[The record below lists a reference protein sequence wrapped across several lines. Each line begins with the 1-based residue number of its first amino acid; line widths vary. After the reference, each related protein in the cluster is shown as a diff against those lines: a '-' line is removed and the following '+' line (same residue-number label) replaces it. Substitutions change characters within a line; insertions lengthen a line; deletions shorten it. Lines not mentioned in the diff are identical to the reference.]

1 MLWESLYRRPGRT
14 IMREHV
20 TLGRLAIVAG
30 LLLIGAG
37 LLLPADAS
45 ESDAPGNH
53 GTIKINDRDVDQPG
67 NDPHVGCVFQV
78 DFYGFDAEVPVVMVF
93 EAVPPTGDE
102 VLHTESGVLDDDDAS
117 GGGSPAGLDGS
128 FTIDLSAALASFE
141 PHQMQGHHL
150 KLTVTVDDGNTQGAQ
165 TKSKTFWVTD
175 CGTTTTTT
183 TTEPES
189 TTTTEPESTTTEP
202 ESTTTEPESTTT
214 EPESTTTEPES
225 TTTEPESTTTEPE
238 STTTEPESTTTE
250 AEVIDSTTEPG
261 GSTGPTSDQQDPDG
275 PVDQGPEVLSSSDD
289 DLPGTGFDS
298 RYVWAG
304 VVALIA
310 GIALE
315 LAAYRRGRSPEVS

>member
-37 LLLPADAS
+37 LLMPADAS

-175 CGTTTTTT
+175 
-183 TTEPES
+183 
-189 TTTTEPESTTTEP
+189 
-202 ESTTTEPESTTT
+202 
-214 EPESTTTEPES
+214 
-225 TTTEPESTTTEPE
+225 
-238 STTTEPESTTTE
+238 
-250 AEVIDSTTEPG
+250 
-261 GSTGPTSDQQDPDG
+261 
-275 PVDQGPEVLSSSDD
+275 
-289 DLPGTGFDS
+289 
-298 RYVWAG
+298 
-304 VVALIA
+304 
-310 GIALE
+310 
-315 LAAYRRGRSPEVS
+315 

>member
-1 MLWESLYRRPGRT
+1 
-14 IMREHV
+14 MREHV

-189 TTTTEPESTTTEP
+189 TTTTEPESTTTTEP

>member
-1 MLWESLYRRPGRT
+1 
-14 IMREHV
+14 MREHV

-225 TTTEPESTTTEPE
+225 TTTE
-238 STTTEPESTTTE
+238 